1 MPFRVYIHY
10 EEGGEDDHM
19 TLKLGLPKKWVT
31 GPSENLKTT
40 FVDNYNKKHPETPL
54 DCATCHLVNKKG
66 KAIPSEA
73 PCDVY
78 LEHKDDVKVKP
89 GPSPAY
95 DAEEVASAQ
104 EAKEKAAAA
113 PTLAASPTAAAAA
126 ATSNAHEG
134 MLRCKNYSCQSWY
147 KPEENPEGSCRHHVA
162 PPIFHETKK
171 GWSCCKD
178 KMVYDWDDFM
188 AIKGCT
194 TGQHSNVDPKV
205 TFAQSPT
212 LAAAAAANV
221 AAAAAPA
228 AAKAPAPKVRSIDTW
243 NEANPDAA
251 NAAASAAKT
260 LNSKPK
266 PKPRR
271 DDGTAKCIRKGCNKD
286 FVLAENSATACS
298 YHVQNPV
305 FHDRSKFWACC
316 PHKVVQDFDS
326 FLAIP
331 GCATGSHDDGYE
343 EE

>member
-10 EEGGEDDHM
+10 EEGKAQYISTFFAALVLMKGYLFLGGEDDHM

-54 DCATCHLVNKKG
+54 DCATCHLVNKKVCADNICTIRSAPFKSTFLGCLKVHSICMPCIFQG

-134 MLRCKNYSCQSWY
+134 MLRCKVPNFS
-147 KPEENPEGSCRHHVA
+147 
-162 PPIFHETKK
+162 
-171 GWSCCKD
+171 
-178 KMVYDWDDFM
+178 
-188 AIKGCT
+188 
-194 TGQHSNVDPKV
+194 
-205 TFAQSPT
+205 
-212 LAAAAAANV
+212 
-221 AAAAAPA
+221 
-228 AAKAPAPKVRSIDTW
+228 
-243 NEANPDAA
+243 
-251 NAAASAAKT
+251 
-260 LNSKPK
+260 
-266 PKPRR
+266 
-271 DDGTAKCIRKGCNKD
+271 
-286 FVLAENSATACS
+286 
-298 YHVQNPV
+298 
-305 FHDRSKFWACC
+305 
-316 PHKVVQDFDS
+316 
-326 FLAIP
+326 
-331 GCATGSHDDGYE
+331 
-343 EE
+343 